1 LHGNLAALAN
11 EDASMRRAYQAMACL
26 GLATLPFVPETRG
39 QGEPAARAEATR
51 DLSLAARLPLCF
63 SHSRF
68 NVSTMI
74 DGKVHVLTHTN
85 RDFKPVSS
93 PDGKTL
99 VFFRVRTYGD
109 GTFETWRTAIHVVNV
124 DGSGVRQLTSGDFAD
139 YNPTFLRDGSNR
151 IAFSRYN
158 RTGKRHSE
166 IFLTSSKAEIGAEQR
181 VSHPTIPAYEYVY
194 SSLKDGRLLI
204 HRIESEEREVY
215 LLSPAP
221 GGLGRYERVRM
232 PSNHYVHKLCISP
245 SETKITYMFDND
257 NNGATYNDVQIAWAR
272 FDARSPRVWDQK
284 LITPDDRATIDEYPK
299 WSPDETMVLYDSDKA
314 APRTGV
320 MQIYAHRIADDVE
333 HVLSLDPKEND
344 QFPCV
349 LGFPH

>member
-1 LHGNLAALAN
+1 MTCLTPLIVSIALH
-11 EDASMRRAYQAMACL
+11 ETL
-26 GLATLPFVPETRG
+26 GLDAPARSA
-39 QGEPAARAEATR
+39 EPTR
-51 DLSLAARLPLCF
+51 DPSLAARLPLCF
-63 SHSRF
+63 SHSHF
-68 NVSTMI
+68 NIATMI
-74 DGKVHVLTHTN
+74 EGKVHVLTRSN
-85 RDFKPVSS
+85 RDYKPVSS
-93 PDGKTL
+93 PDGKRL

-109 GTFETWRTAIHVVNV
+109 GTFETWRTAIHVVDV
-124 DGSGVRQLTSGDFAD
+124 DGSGLRQLSSGEFAD

-166 IFLTSSKAEIGAEQR
+166 IFLTSANAEIGAEQR
-181 VSHPTIPAYEYVY
+181 VSHPSIPAYEYVY
-194 SSLKDGRLLI
+194 SSLRDGRLLI

-215 LLSPAP
+215 LLTPVA
-221 GGLGRYERVRM
+221 GGIGHYERVQM

-272 FDARSPRVWDQK
+272 FDAKALRVWDQK

-299 WSPDETMVLYDSDKA
+299 WSPDETMVLYDSDKG
-314 APRTGV
+314 APGKGV
-320 MQIYAHRIADDVE
+320 MQVYAHRIADDME
-333 HVLSLDPKEND
+333 QILSLDPKAND

>member
-1 LHGNLAALAN
+1 MECLCLAAL
-11 EDASMRRAYQAMACL
+11 L
-26 GLATLPFVPETRG
+26 
-39 QGEPAARAEATR
+39 
-51 DLSLAARLPLCF
+51 LAAPEVRSQGLLAREAGPARDGAQASRLPLCF

-68 NVSTMI
+68 NVATMI
-74 DGKVHVLTHTN
+74 DGKLRVLTDSN

-109 GTFETWRTAIHVVNV
+109 GTFETWRTAIFVVNV
-124 DGSGVRQLTSGDFAD
+124 DGSGLRQLTSGEYAD
-139 YNPTFLRDGSNR
+139 YNPTFVRDGSNR

-166 IFLTSSKAEIGAEQR
+166 IFLTTAKADIGAEQR
-181 VSHPTIPAYEYVY
+181 VSHPTVPAYEYVY

-215 LLSPAP
+215 LLTPSP
-221 GGLGRYERVRM
+221 GVLGKYERVRM
-232 PSNHYVHKLCISP
+232 PTNHYVHKLCVSP

-272 FDARSPRVWDQK
+272 FDAKSLRVWDQK

-299 WSPDETMVLYDSDKA
+299 WSPDETLVLYDSDKA
-314 APRTGV
+314 APGQGRT
-320 MQIYAHRIADDVE
+320 QIYAHRIADDVE
-333 HVLSLDPKEND
+333 FNLSLDSKEND